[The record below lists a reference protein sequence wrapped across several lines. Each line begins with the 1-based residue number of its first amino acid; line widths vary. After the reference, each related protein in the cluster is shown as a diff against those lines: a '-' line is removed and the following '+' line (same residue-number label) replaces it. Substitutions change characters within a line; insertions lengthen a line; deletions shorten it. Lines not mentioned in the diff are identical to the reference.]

1 MISISRMTLLTYT
14 GLVLTLATIHEYV
27 PYKCSTMLIIAVVIT
42 IPGFR
47 HYCSIWTLYFIALV
61 LLGGIIFIVLYI
73 ASLSSYS
80 IKYWMISKYRARL
93 IATVYVLSVLP
104 LARYRI
110 CNFIYCHYLSSIWEC
125 MAYIIQLT
133 RYSMCGYMA
142 VLVLILS
149 LCLIIASVVS
159 YQNI

>member
-1 MISISRMTLLTYT
+1 
-14 GLVLTLATIHEYV
+14 
-27 PYKCSTMLIIAVVIT
+27 
-42 IPGFR
+42 
-47 HYCSIWTLYFIALV
+47 
-61 LLGGIIFIVLYI
+61 
-73 ASLSSYS
+73 
-80 IKYWMISKYRARL
+80 MISKYRAHS

-110 CNFIYCHYLSSIWEC
+110 CNTIYCHYLSSIWEC

-159 YQNI
+159 STFMPIREF

>member
-1 MISISRMTLLTYT
+1 
-14 GLVLTLATIHEYV
+14 
-27 PYKCSTMLIIAVVIT
+27 MLIIAVVIT
-42 IPGFR
+42 LPGFR
-47 HYCSIWTLYFIALV
+47 HYCSIWTIYLLSLV

-80 IKYWMISKYRARL
+80 VKYWMISKYRAAL
-93 IATVYVLSVLP
+93 IAVDNVLAVLP
-104 LARYRI
+104 LVRYRI
-110 CNFIYCHYLSSIWEC
+110 CNYSYCHYLSSIWEC

-149 LCLIIASVVS
+149 LCLIIATAISS
-159 YQNI
+159 NYMPIREF

>member
-1 MISISRMTLLTYT
+1 MTLLTYT

-27 PYKCSTMLIIAVVIT
+27 PYKCSTMLIIAVVTT

-47 HYCSIWTLYFIALV
+47 HYCSIWTLYFMSLV
-61 LLGGIIFIVLYI
+61 LLGGIIFIAVYI
-73 ASLSSYS
+73 ARLSSYS
-80 IKYWMISKYRARL
+80 IKYWMISKPDATRIAGLYIL
-93 IATVYVLSVLP
+93 IFTP
-104 LARYRI
+104 LRFILI
-110 CNFIYCHYLSSIWEC
+110 CNTIYCHYLSSIWEC

-133 RYSMCGYMA
+133 RYSMNGYMA

-159 YQNI
+159 STFMPIREF